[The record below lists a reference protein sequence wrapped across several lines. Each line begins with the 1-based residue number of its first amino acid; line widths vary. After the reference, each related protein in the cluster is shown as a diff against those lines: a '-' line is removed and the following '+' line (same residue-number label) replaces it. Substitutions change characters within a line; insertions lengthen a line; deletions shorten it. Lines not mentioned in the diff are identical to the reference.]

1 MTPEEIENGLMKM
14 EELYANLYFHMAAE
28 YMRTFGQEGEKAL
41 RRAVRDFGTDRGTRN
56 RAEHQK
62 LGFPIHLHTLFTIG
76 GFPGKAGFKRN
87 LFSLKPEE
95 RLSETL
101 VCPLNDHWKALGGLK
116 EGVVYCEEIHA
127 AMWSAY
133 DQGIETRQP
142 KIMTRG
148 DDRCRFEVL
157 MPSAKGAPEEA
168 TGPVK
173 TPEENLQQMMD
184 LQAKMYYYLAKGL
197 IDNFGLPG
205 DAAVRRAIRRFG
217 WERGKKLR
225 AEHLAKGLEITAF
238 NLFTYYDLPG
248 DARFKRN
255 KLQFTDETRLSETLE
270 CTFYDVWKSFPDGNK
285 LGRIYCEEIHHQ
297 IFGAYD
303 SAVQTN
309 LATTLTQGDDR
320 CRFAIYLRPA
330 NKVPEPE
337 WVSEYRKKGDL

>member
-1 MTPEEIENGLMKM
+1 MTPEEIEKGMVKM
-14 EELYANLYFHMAAE
+14 EELYANLYFQMAAE
-28 YMRTFGQEGEKAL
+28 YMRTFGEKGESAL
-41 RRAVRDFGTDRGTRN
+41 RQAIRDYGANRGALN
-56 RAEHQK
+56 RAAHEK
-62 LGFPIHLHTLFTIG
+62 LGLPIHLHTLFTMG

-95 RLSETL
+95 RISETL
-101 VCPLNDHWKALGGLK
+101 VCPLNDHWKELGGQK

-127 AMWSAY
+127 AMWAAY
-133 DQGIETRQP
+133 DPGIETRQP

-148 DDRCRFEVL
+148 DECCKFEVL
-157 MPSAKGAPEEA
+157 MPSAKGAPEKA
-168 TGPVK
+168 TGPTR
-173 TPEENLQQMMD
+173 TPEENLQVMMD

-205 DAAVRRAIRRFG
+205 EAAVRRAIRRFG

-225 AEHLAKGLEITAF
+225 AEHLAKGLEINTY

-248 DARFKRN
+248 DSRFKRN
-255 KLQFTDETRLSETLE
+255 RIDFTTETRLSETLE
-270 CTFYDVWKSFPDGNK
+270 CTFYEVWRTFADGNR

-320 CRFAIYLRPA
+320 CRFAVYLRPA
-330 NKVPEPE
+330 NKIEEPE
-337 WVSEYRKKGDL
+337 WVGHYRKKRGL